1 MTVVIRILSRFVSI
15 ALFWAIFCS
24 SVRAQE
30 PSGASQSTNA
40 PTSTALERTFAQK
53 LILEGV
59 PNFGQ
64 ITPEILRGAQPSEEG
79 FKALAKLGVAIV
91 INLRSD
97 RDSER
102 EQVTKLGMQYVA
114 IPSRCSHMNHDD
126 IAKFL
131 SILHENPEK
140 KIFVH
145 CQLGVDRTGMMIAA
159 YRIATQG
166 WTAEESRREME
177 AFGFSKAHR
186 MVCPGLASLESK
198 FPDTFAKDSAFE
210 KLRTST
216 ESSAPAQQPAAS
228 TARN

>member
-1 MTVVIRILSRFVSI
+1 MSVVIRNLSRFAWIAFVS
-15 ALFWAIFCS
+15 AILCS
-24 SVRAQE
+24 ATRAQE
-30 PSGASQSTNA
+30 PTDASQ
-40 PTSTALERTFAQK
+40 PTTAATPTALERVFAQK
-53 LILEGV
+53 IFLEGV

-64 ITPEILRGAQPSEEG
+64 VSPEIFRGAQPSEEG
-79 FKALAKLGVAIV
+79 FNALAKMGVAIV

-131 SILHENPEK
+131 SILRENPDK

-145 CQLGVDRTGMMIAA
+145 CQLGVDRAGMMIAA
-159 YRIATQG
+159 YRIAVQG

-186 MVCPGLASLESK
+186 MVCPGLASFESK
-198 FPDTFAKDSAFE
+198 FPETFAKDSAFE
-210 KLRTST
+210 KLRSST
-216 ESSAPAQQPAAS
+216 EVPTPAQPPASSA
-228 TARN
+228 ARD